1 MATEEQVIA
10 VFEESPLCDDCDHF
24 IWGAGGPDP
33 CDCRVLRGD
42 TGTSLSDCP
51 GTEDLGG

>member
-1 MATEEQVIA
+1 MATEERVIA

-42 TGTSLSDCP
+42 IGTSLDDCP
-51 GTEDLGG
+51 GTED